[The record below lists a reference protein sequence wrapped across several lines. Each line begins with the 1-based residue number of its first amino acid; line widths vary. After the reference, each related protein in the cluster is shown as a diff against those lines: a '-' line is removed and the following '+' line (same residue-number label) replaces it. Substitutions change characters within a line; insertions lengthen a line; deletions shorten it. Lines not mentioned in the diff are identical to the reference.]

1 MQNNL
6 SLQSLREKLCELQL
20 QFMDRK
26 LKYSKSVTEL
36 EMELKS
42 YNSVFSS
49 SKLYLSSSE
58 YTCIPIKTREKAS
71 LSR

>member
-6 SLQSLREKLCELQL
+6 SLQPLWEKYCELQP

-42 YNSVFSS
+42 HNLVFNS
-49 SKLYLSSSE
+49 SKL
-58 YTCIPIKTREKAS
+58 
-71 LSR
+71 